1 MRTIPLLMMLTGCLR
16 PSPAHVAPDA
26 TPLRLVTALGSYEE
40 GVVQELPDPV
50 VERVREELALRRL
63 TPEPVGLFAEAFGV
77 RRAAAQRLEVLE
89 EAGVA
94 EPLLLVACDP
104 RFDTQVNGRYR
115 WQVHCDVA
123 LAAPTAEGGDVMG
136 EVDTSAHLVYYH
148 QQEAEAVTDAAAL
161 LAREVGRVLD
171 AWLAAREAP
180 LGG

>member
-1 MRTIPLLMMLTGCLR
+1 MRTIALLTMLTGCLR
-16 PSPAHVAPDA
+16 PAPAHVAPEA

-40 GVVQELPDPV
+40 GTVDEMPEAVVA
-50 VERVREELALRRL
+50 RVREELAARRL

-77 RRAAAQRLEVLE
+77 RRDAAQRLEVLE

-94 EPLLLVACDP
+94 QPLLLVACDP

-115 WQVHCDVA
+115 WQVHCDVS
-123 LAAPTAEGGDVMG
+123 LAAPVAEGGDVMG
-136 EVDTSAHLVYYH
+136 TVDTSAHLVYYH
-148 QQEAEAVTDAAAL
+148 QREADAVTDAAAL
-161 LAREVGRVLD
+161 IAREAGRVLD